1 MELPTARA
9 VFPSGIVGGNYVV
22 GDLLGAGGMGMVF
35 LGRALRPVRTVA
47 IKVLKPELAADPTMS
62 NRFRNEFRACR
73 RLLHP
78 NIPRMIEAGC
88 EHGTEYFVMQHALGV
103 PLGKLV
109 GEEGPLPAVRAVEI
123 AIQILD
129 ALAHAHGRG
138 VVHADVKTDN
148 VLIDATDGADR
159 LTLIDFGLAR
169 VSGDELDH
177 ERHVL
182 SGTPDYMAPEVI
194 RGGVPTAAADIYAVG
209 IILYELLT
217 GAPPFTGGEPSAILH
232 RHLDELA
239 IPPSLR
245 CPERTIPMELE
256 RAVMRA
262 LEKPAERRF
271 ASAAEFVDALEAV
284 RPARNTRPEPSGP
297 SRTAFSTEA
306 RTLRWPGNE
315 APATS
320 GVGRRRKFAAGTR
333 PVDNL
338 ARCARA
344 SIGEAIISGD
354 HHEIAIRYLELAR
367 MLVDDQQLEA
377 AARELEEAI
386 DVVTLG
392 EGPSSRRSPVL
403 WRILLALAA
412 VYDGLG
418 DERAEQI
425 ALDGHAHAAAIGS
438 DVGRERAI
446 ALRRRLQV
454 TRQNRGAH
462 ATVQLAI

>member
-47 IKVLKPELAADPTMS
+47 IKVLKPELATDPTMS
-62 NRFRNEFRACR
+62 CRFRNEFRACR

-88 EHGTEYFVMQHALGV
+88 EHGTEFFVMQHALGV

-109 GEEGPLPAVRAVEI
+109 GEEGSLPAVRAVEI
-123 AIQILD
+123 AVQILD

-148 VLIDATDGADR
+148 VLIDTSDGADQIM
-159 LTLIDFGLAR
+159 LIDFGLAR
-169 VSGDELDH
+169 VADDGLEN

-194 RGGVPTAAADIYAVG
+194 RGATPSAAADIYAVG

-245 CPERTIPMELE
+245 CPERGIPPALE

-262 LEKPAERRF
+262 LEKLPEQRF
-271 ASAAEFVDALEAV
+271 ASAEEFADVLKAAC
-284 RPARNTRPEPSGP
+284 PAGLPRPEPMAP
-297 SRTAFSTEA
+297 ARKAFSTEA
-306 RTLRWPGNE
+306 RTLRWPGDDSPVT
-315 APATS
+315 A
-320 GVGRRRKFAAGTR
+320 GRRRKFAAGTR
-333 PVDNL
+333 PMDNL

-367 MLVDDQQLEA
+367 MLVDDQQLPA

-386 DVVTLG
+386 DVVTVG

-403 WRILLALAA
+403 WRLLLALAA
-412 VYDGLG
+412 IYDGLG
-418 DERAEQI
+418 DSRAEQT
-425 ALDGHAHAAAIGS
+425 ALDGHAHAVAIGS
-438 DVGRERAI
+438 DVGRERAV
-446 ALRRRLQV
+446 ALRRRLQA
-454 TRQNRGAH
+454 TRHNRH
-462 ATVQLAI
+462 PHPVEHLAI